1 MPPCT
6 IHAAHEFMNV
16 SISTHIYHLL
26 RFASFP
32 VISSQQIVLS
42 KGRAYQLREVGIF
55 PHSGY
60 SRAQFVKMPIA
71 PAINNVFG
79 SGSPERITDQGK
91 AISRSSP
98 DGLPHDI
105 LETPGTILV
114 PDQFVD
120 MAIRIHCA
128 GIRYL
133 LRLAIR
139 PARACQYG
147 IF

>member
-1 MPPCT
+1 MEMT
-6 IHAAHEFMNV
+6 VDVHNLLGH
-16 SISTHIYHLL
+16 ISLPRNTSQGGAGCRGRRRRPRQISEYQGAILV
-26 RFASFP
+26 AYE
-32 VISSQQIVLS
+32 VIDI
-42 KGRAYQLREVGIF
+42 
-55 PHSGY
+55 
-60 SRAQFVKMPIA
+60 PIGTA
-71 PAINNVFG
+71 RNNVFG

-114 PDQFVD
+114 PDQFVN

>member
-1 MPPCT
+1 MPPCI
-6 IHAAHEFMNV
+6 IHAAHEFMYV

-32 VISSQQIVLS
+32 IISGQQFVLG
-42 KGRAYQLREVGIF
+42 KGSAHQLGKVGIF

-60 SRAQFVKMPIA
+60 SRAQFVQMPIA

-128 GIRYL
+128 GICYL
-133 LRLAIR
+133 L
-139 PARACQYG
+139 
-147 IF
+147 